1 MVTWQP
7 LAGPG
12 VRVDSGVRQGSV
24 IGPAWDSLLAKLIIT
39 GATRQQ
45 ALQRA
50 ARALAEFEIAG
61 LATALSFD
69 RVVVTDP
76 AFAPEIYG
84 QPGPFTVHT
93 RWIETEFDNQVTPW
107 TPGGT
112 ETPDGEEDTA
122 RQTIVVEVDGKRL
135 QVTLPASLP
144 AGTAPAAGAPAT
156 RPRRERGP
164 RTSAGNSAG
173 DTLTAPMQGTVIKVA
188 AEDGQAVKAG
198 DLILVL
204 EAMKMEQPVNAH
216 KDGTITHL
224 AASPGAT
231 LTSGAPICDITG

>member
-1 MVTWQP
+1 MP
-7 LAGPG
+7 
-12 VRVDSGVRQGSV
+12 
-24 IGPAWDSLLAKLIIT
+24 
-39 GATRQQ
+39 
-45 ALQRA
+45 
-50 ARALAEFEIAG
+50 G

-84 QPGPFTVHT
+84 QPGPFTIHT
-93 RWIETEFDNQVTPW
+93 RWIETEFDNQVNPW
-107 TPGGT
+107 TPGDT

-122 RQTIVVEVDGKRL
+122 RQTVVVEVDGKRL
-135 QVTLPASLP
+135 QVTLPASL
-144 AGTAPAAGAPAT
+144 
-156 RPRRERGP
+156 
-164 RTSAGNSAG
+164 
-173 DTLTAPMQGTVIKVA
+173 TAPMQGTVIKVA
-188 AEDGQAVKAG
+188 IEDGQTVKAG